1 MMMNSSNRN
10 GPVKNEILMVPQ
22 QAVTTTQ
29 LIPQQ
34 YHSQNTNIL
43 QPQLYQTQQP
53 QHFQQQYYQTA
64 NVQTIPQQPVQQNA
78 VPNVAYNNNNT
89 GNMSQ
94 SQRPST
100 VQLPPI
106 KDLLYTKSYTP
117 TEQQQQQNT
126 SVAATSTNTGS
137 PLGNG
142 IPPTPINNNNNS
154 NNNYTTVAR
163 DTAIHNINNTMQPIT
178 TFGSTSDA
186 INSFTTTNTAS
197 NVAGPTTNTNTN
209 NAITV
214 PTFQDAQ
221 FLNRLVIEY
230 NKLSTELN
238 CLRSESKFENK
249 SLPSLYQLTQQ
260 IPNSVDHI
268 KNNNNNIIQNGQSP
282 IINPI
287 LSTAN
292 THNIHGNPMELNN
305 SGSYYIQKAN
315 SYPHS
320 PLTPPMSLYSV
331 QQHPIKQQHQHPSL
345 RTNDDNNTLYTAET
359 LCSMIKNPKRKILKK
374 RVYNK
379 KKKNVRLIKCFH
391 CGEVQTPEWRR
402 GPYGNRTLCNACGL
416 YYRKLIKRFDTKNAN
431 LIMRFNK
438 LINPMDRRIPL
449 NVNVPNNIIEKFNN
463 DETLD
468 SDYYS
473 IKESI

>member
-1 MMMNSSNRN
+1 MMLNSSNRN
-10 GPVKNEILMVPQ
+10 GPVKNEILMAPQ
-22 QAVTTTQ
+22 QSVT
-29 LIPQQ
+29 IPQQ
-34 YHSQNTNIL
+34 YHLQNTNMV

-53 QHFQQQYYQTA
+53 QQFQQQFYQTA
-64 NVQTIPQQPVQQNA
+64 TAPTFQQQQPVQQTTTMSNI
-78 VPNVAYNNNNT
+78 AYNNNSNIP
-89 GNMSQ
+89 Q
-94 SQRPST
+94 SQRST
-100 VQLPPI
+100 LVQLPPI
-106 KDLLYTKSYTP
+106 KDLLYTKSYTS
-117 TEQQQQQNT
+117 TEQQPQQQT
-126 SVAATSTNTGS
+126 ASAATTATNTGS

-142 IPPTPINNNNNS
+142 IPPTPIS

-163 DTAIHNINNTMQPIT
+163 GTTMNANSNMQPSNT
-178 TFGSTSDA
+178 RGSTSNA
-186 INSFTTTNTAS
+186 INSFPAASNTAS
-197 NVAGPTTNTNTN
+197 NVAGPTTNNNNNTM
-209 NAITV
+209 TV
-214 PTFQDAQ
+214 PTFQDPQ

-238 CLRSESKFENK
+238 SLRSESKFENR
-249 SLPSLYQLTQQ
+249 SLPSLHQLTQQ
-260 IPNSVDHI
+260 LPNSVDHS
-268 KNNNNNIIQNGQSP
+268 KNNNIIQNGHSP
-282 IINPI
+282 VINPI
-287 LSTAN
+287 HSSAN
-292 THNIHGNPMELNN
+292 NHNIHGNPLELNN

-320 PLTPPMSLYSV
+320 PLTPPMSLYSA
-331 QQHPIKQQHQHPSL
+331 QQQQQQQQPMLH
-345 RTNDDNNTLYTAET
+345 TNDGNNALYTAEA
-359 LCSMIKNPKRKILKK
+359 LCSMIKDPKRKILKK

-449 NVNVPNNIIEKFNN
+449 NVNVPNNIIEQFNS

>member
-1 MMMNSSNRN
+1 MMNSSNRN

-22 QAVTTTQ
+22 QSVTTTQ
-29 LIPQQ
+29 LIPPQ
-34 YHSQNTNIL
+34 YHSQNANIL
-43 QPQLYQTQQP
+43 QPHLYQTQQP

-64 NVQTIPQQPVQQNA
+64 TIPTIPQQQQQTVQQISA
-78 VPNVAYNNNNT
+78 SNVTYNNS
-89 GNMSQ
+89 NMPQ

-106 KDLLYTKSYTP
+106 KDLLYTKSFTP
-117 TEQQQQQNT
+117 SEQQQKQNT
-126 SVAATSTNTGS
+126 SAATNSTNTGS

-142 IPPTPINNNNNS
+142 VPPTPINNNN

-163 DTAIHNINNTMQPIT
+163 DTTINNNSAIQPIT
-178 TFGSTSDA
+178 TVGLTNDVV
-186 INSFTTTNTAS
+186 NSFATTNTAS
-197 NVAGPTTNTNTN
+197 NVAGPTTNTNIN
-209 NAITV
+209 NTMAV
-214 PTFQDAQ
+214 PTFQDPQ

-249 SLPSLYQLTQQ
+249 SLPSLHQLTQQ
-260 IPNSVDHI
+260 IPNSVDHS
-268 KNNNNNIIQNGQSP
+268 KNNNTNVMQNGQSP

-287 LSTAN
+287 LSTTN
-292 THNIHGNPMELNN
+292 THNIHGNPIELNN

-331 QQHPIKQQHQHPSL
+331 QQHPIKQQQHHHSLL
-345 RTNDDNNTLYTAET
+345 RTNDGNNTLYTAEA
-359 LCSMIKNPKRKILKK
+359 LCSMIKDPKRKILKK

-379 KKKNVRLIKCFH
+379 KKKSVRLIKCFH

-449 NVNVPNNIIEKFNN
+449 NVNVPNNVIEKFNN